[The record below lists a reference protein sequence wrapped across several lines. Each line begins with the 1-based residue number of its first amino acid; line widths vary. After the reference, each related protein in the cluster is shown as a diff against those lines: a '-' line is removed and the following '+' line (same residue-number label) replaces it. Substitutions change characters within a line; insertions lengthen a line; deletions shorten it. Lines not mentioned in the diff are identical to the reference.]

1 MKRVFLVLFI
11 VTLGLGTAWAQCN
24 PFYNLKEGSK
34 WELTSYNAKDKVTGR
49 QINELRALDETS
61 NGWVATIYFK
71 SFDKKDELVYEKEV
85 ELECEDG
92 VIKMDM
98 ERFIPEESLQAF
110 KDMNMTVEVDN
121 LEWPSDLSVGKSL
134 DDGAITISGDFMNMK
149 VDVVNRKVEG
159 KEKITTPAG
168 TFDTFKVSYDVKMKM
183 MMSRESKAVD
193 YIAEDVGIVRSE
205 SYNGNGKMIGYT
217 LLTMHE

>member
-1 MKRVFLVLFI
+1 MKRVFLLLV
-11 VTLGLGTAWAQCN
+11 VTAFGFGKAWAQCN
-24 PFYNLKEGSK
+24 PFYNLQEGSK

-49 QINELRALDETS
+49 QINELKSLDEKS
-61 NGWVATIYFK
+61 NGWIATVYFQ

-149 VDVVNRKVEG
+149 VDVTDRKVES

-168 TFDTFKVSYDVKMKM
+168 TFDTFKVSYNVKMKM

-193 YIAEDVGIVRSE
+193 YIAENVGIVRSE
-205 SYNGNGKMIGYT
+205 SYNGNGKLIGYT

>member
-1 MKRVFLVLFI
+1 MKRVFLLLVVMAF
-11 VTLGLGTAWAQCN
+11 GFESWAQCN
-24 PFYNLKEGSK
+24 PFYNLQEGSK

-49 QINELRALDETS
+49 QINELRSLDEKS
-61 NGWVATIYFK
+61 NGWIATVYFQ

-149 VDVVNRKVEG
+149 VDVTDRKVES

-168 TFDTFKVSYDVKMKM
+168 TFDTFKVSYNVKMKM

-193 YIAEDVGIVRSE
+193 YIAENVGIVRSE
-205 SYNGNGKMIGYT
+205 SYNGNGKLIGYT

>member
-1 MKRVFLVLFI
+1 MKRVFVILI
-11 VTLGLGTAWAQCN
+11 VIILSFGKGFTQCN

-49 QINELRALDETS
+49 QVNELRSLEESS
-61 NGWVATIYFK
+61 NGWVATIYFQ
-71 SFDKKDELVYEKEV
+71 SFDKKDDLVYEKEV

-92 VIKMDM
+92 IIKMDM

-121 LEWPSDLSVGKSL
+121 LEWPSDLSVGKTL
-134 DDGAITISGDFMNMK
+134 DDGAITLSGDFLNMK
-149 VDVVNRKVEG
+149 VDVTDRRVEN

-168 TFDTFKVSYDVKMKM
+168 TFDTFKVSYNVKMKM
-183 MMSRESKAVD
+183 MMSRESKAID

-205 SYNGNGKMIGYT
+205 SYNGNGKLMGYT
-217 LLTMHE
+217 LLTKHE